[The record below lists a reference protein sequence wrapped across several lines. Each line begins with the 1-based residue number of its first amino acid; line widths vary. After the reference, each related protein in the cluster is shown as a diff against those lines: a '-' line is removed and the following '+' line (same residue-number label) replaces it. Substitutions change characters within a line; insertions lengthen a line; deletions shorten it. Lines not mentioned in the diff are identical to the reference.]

1 MARVPR
7 SSSSARQVVPIHH
20 IPMTKFFQFAAAR
33 CVLGKPRT
41 TMLLARC
48 SRVSARAITLGVRP
62 ALNATRCTTR
72 QRWTVRYLSSSSPPG
87 TAGDAPSSPGVA
99 PTSATSATSPL
110 SGGPSSSHDDWTAV
124 QEAMQVSC
132 VPVMV
137 IMPRGCCCSYL
148 VLKLPPV
155 TTEGHTPTA
164 SQFQTLALFGRQCIP
179 RPVLVRQTP
188 SVSPPS
194 MKEYRGTGTMGIQA
208 GHMTP
213 ESREAAYIRQCV
225 RRLCSE
231 NLGRSTRPPPLRKPD
246 EDSLHACTRDII
258 DANDSLSCGCAGTSW
273 RRWR

>member
-1 MARVPR
+1 
-7 SSSSARQVVPIHH
+7 
-20 IPMTKFFQFAAAR
+20 
-33 CVLGKPRT
+33 
-41 TMLLARC
+41 MLLARC
-48 SRVSARAITLGVRP
+48 GRVSARAITLGVRP

-72 QRWTVRYLSSSSPPG
+72 QRWTVRYLSSSSLPG
-87 TAGDAPSSPGVA
+87 SAGDAPSSPGVA

-124 QEAMQVSC
+124 QEAMQVRC

-137 IMPRGCCCSYL
+137 IMPRGCCCFYL
-148 VLKLPPV
+148 VWKSPPV
-155 TTEGHTPTA
+155 TTTVRGTHQLPV
-164 SQFQTLALFGRQCIP
+164 SSRHWQLGRQCIP

-225 RRLCSE
+225 RRMCSDE
-231 NLGRSTRPPPLRKPD
+231 PLVHPLRQEID
-246 EDSLHACTRDII
+246 GCLHACTRGII
-258 DANDSLSCGCAGTSW
+258 DANDTQSCCCAGMNW